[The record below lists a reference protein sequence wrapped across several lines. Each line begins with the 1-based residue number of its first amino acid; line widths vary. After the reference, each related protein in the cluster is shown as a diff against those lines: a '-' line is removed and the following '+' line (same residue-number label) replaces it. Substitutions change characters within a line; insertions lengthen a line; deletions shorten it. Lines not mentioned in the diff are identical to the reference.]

1 MSTLKVNT
9 VLSADTPTVNITD
22 GLNVTGV
29 GTVANLTATTLTST
43 NIVNATQLSNRN
55 LVINGAMKV
64 AQYGTSSTSTGYQT
78 VDRFKVTNIQTDE
91 NTTNSQHTLT
101 SSDTGP
107 YGAGFRK
114 SFHIQN
120 GNQTGGAGTSDRITF
135 NTSLEAQDVANSG
148 WDYTSSSSYVTLQFW
163 VKSSVAQ
170 NFNFYLMTSDGTA
183 QIYPMVTGTLSANT
197 WTKIT
202 KSIPG
207 NSNLTFN
214 DDNGTGLTIEWSPF
228 MGTAYTS
235 DSTSNDV
242 WAAAGSYDT
251 RTPDQTSTWYTTNDA
266 TFEITG
272 VQFELGSAAT
282 PFEHRSF
289 GDELARC
296 QRYFYMHANG
306 SVDGNGSGGSAIC
319 DNASAYNGDLV
330 FFTVDFPVTMR
341 TKPSLVASNG
351 SGDYGYYT
359 PGSALTGFDT
369 LSLDGVT
376 TRTVGNINFSVS
388 SAFSG
393 GQSILVRT
401 KTSDATM
408 AFSAEL

>member
-9 VLSADTPTVNITD
+9 ILSADTPTVNITD

-29 GTVANLTATTLTST
+29 STVAALNSTS
-43 NIVNATQLSNRN
+43 IVNTTQLSNRN

-64 AQYGTSSTSTGYQT
+64 AQRGTSSTSTGYKT

-135 NTSLEAQDVANSG
+135 NTSLEAQNLANSG

-163 VKSSVAQ
+163 VRSSVAQ

-183 QIYPMVTGTLSANT
+183 QIYPMVTGSLSANT

-235 DSTSNDV
+235 GSRSNDV
-242 WAAAGSYDT
+242 WAAAGSYDE

-272 VQFELGSAAT
+272 VQLELGSVAT

-296 QRYFYMHANG
+296 QRYLFKNINESGESGCNYGKAFNTTELFA
-306 SVDGNGSGGSAIC
+306 SVR
-319 DNASAYNGDLV
+319 
-330 FFTVDFPVTMR
+330 FPVAMR
-341 TKPSLVASNG
+341 ATPTITAYSNSGTAGQVHKLG
-351 SGDYGYYT
+351 SPDTAYTSIDRLDNYGGMRFNSSGAWGTGDTDMYSFT
-359 PGSALTGFDT
+359 FEAD
-369 LSLDGVT
+369 
-376 TRTVGNINFSVS
+376 
-388 SAFSG
+388 
-393 GQSILVRT
+393 
-401 KTSDATM
+401 
-408 AFSAEL
+408 AEL